1 MIAFSSHP
9 ILQISSVLS
18 IFNHLILMVRTI
30 TFVEQAD
37 TSAGAS
43 YVHDD
48 ELVLLSTMPEFYY
61 A

>member
-1 MIAFSSHP
+1 MIAFSSHH

-37 TSAGAS
+37 TLNQRTIAVDLSIPRF
-43 YVHDD
+43 VNHDHD
-48 ELVLLSTMPEFYY
+48 YC
-61 A
+61 